1 MGNFT
6 VIRSTH
12 QDWEGMGTDGTED
25 CSYYI
30 TSLAVLA
37 AFVSDQIVEAWEV
50 PPCAT
55 EKHCMLKHLGYLG

>member
-1 MGNFT
+1 MGNFQ
-6 VIRSTH
+6 VRSTH
-12 QDWEGMGTDGTED
+12 WEKGLGTDGTED

-55 EKHCMLKHLGYLG
+55 EKHGNMLKHLGYLR